1 MKDGRRCERREKTNG
16 PVQPAWKSGQHR
28 GKAASAVE
36 ERPFRAASAIAT
48 VVTPNEVR
56 DPHFTRNPA
65 NFFCA
70 RLNGITFP
78 HSSGGIHF
86 LAFLLKLS
94 GMKNS
99 MIFAI
104 NHPTSKNKIEMKK
117 FLL

>member
-1 MKDGRRCERREKTNG
+1 M
-16 PVQPAWKSGQHR
+16 
-28 GKAASAVE
+28 E

-48 VVTPNEVR
+48 VVIPNKVR
-56 DPHFTRNPA
+56 DPQFTRNQA
-65 NFFCA
+65 DFFCA

-94 GMKNS
+94 GTKNS

-104 NHPTSKNKIEMKK
+104 NHLTSKNKIEMKK